1 MYQQLLSFSF
11 IFYDLLSFT
20 VLFSV
25 GDSRLTLGR
34 EAGAVRIG
42 RVERASASWPTSSE
56 KGVGD
61 GEWKTYRKKN
71 KVWTIWTS

>member
-1 MYQQLLSFSF
+1 MFIHFLL
-11 IFYDLLSFT
+11 FT

-34 EAGAVRIG
+34 EAGAVRVG
-42 RVERASASWPTSSE
+42 RASASWPTSSE

-61 GEWKTYRKKN
+61 GEWKTYRKKTRYGQYGL
-71 KVWTIWTS
+71 VD